1 MHTRVITIARQ
12 IGTAGDDVAFE
23 VSQRLGFRYIDYQ
36 VIQRA
41 AQEAGVSPETVSES
55 QHTPSLL
62 TRVLESLARNPGV
75 PSVTWAEPAPLTT
88 HPLFTSADYRSF
100 VGDVIRDLASAGECV
115 IVGHAAHRF
124 LRDRED
130 TLRVMV
136 TASLPTR
143 IHRVIENMASDEK
156 TARRTIERT
165 DSERSDYFR
174 RFFDTD
180 WLSVA
185 NYDLSVST
193 DFISPEHAAE
203 IVVLAAR
210 LR

>member
-12 IGTAGDDVAFE
+12 IGTAGDDVALD
-23 VSQRLGFRYIDYQ
+23 VAQRLGFRYIDYQ

-41 AQEAGVSPETVSES
+41 AQEAGVSPETVSEAE
-55 QHTPSLL
+55 HTPSLL

-75 PSVTWAEPAPLTT
+75 PSVTWADPAPLTT
-88 HPLFTSADYRSF
+88 HPLFTSADYRAF
-100 VGDVIRDLASAGECV
+100 VGDVVRDLAEAGECV

-136 TASLPTR
+136 TATVPV
-143 IHRVIENMASDEK
+143 RVKRVMEHMAADEK
-156 TARRTIERT
+156 TARRTVERT
-165 DSERSDYFR
+165 DNERNDYFR

-180 WLSVA
+180 WMSVTS
-185 NYDLSVST
+185 YDLSVST
-193 DFISPEHAAE
+193 DCIAPENAAE
-203 IVVLAAR
+203 LIVLAAR